1 MKKYEKPLVERIVFQ
16 TRESIM
22 DIDIGDDDDIGIIES
37 VPDEF

>member
-22 DIDIGDDDDIGIIES
+22 DDLDIGGGDLGIIES
-37 VPDEF
+37 VPDDF